1 MALPYPES
9 SSDTSHVFVAE
20 KSSKKEGPVT
30 KTHWTEYLDNAIF
43 CFLALFAI
51 FLPHSIKGGE
61 RSWKIALL
69 LWLLKIVL
77 LRLRPYKQ
85 PLALPLL
92 FYVLLSAI
100 STILSPE
107 PFLSWDRM
115 KTVCLL
121 LAGIVVAQNLKR
133 LTQVR
138 WLVVLLVL
146 SGFAA
151 SLFTAWQ
158 YSYGIGVRLAAFPAS
173 SRLAE
178 AGFLEDDIL
187 T

>member
-1 MALPYPES
+1 MALPYRES

-20 KSSKKEGPVT
+20 KSSENESLVT
-30 KTHWTEYLDNAIF
+30 KAHWTEYLDNAIF
-43 CFLALFAI
+43 CFLVLFAI
-51 FLPHSIKGGE
+51 FLPHSIKGAE

-69 LWLLKIVL
+69 LWLLKIVIV
-77 LRLRPYKQ
+77 RVRPYKQ

-92 FYVLLSAI
+92 FYLSLSAI

-107 PFLSWDRM
+107 PYLSWDRM

-121 LAGIVVAQNLKR
+121 LVGIVVAQNLKR
-133 LTQVR
+133 LSEIR

-146 SGFAA
+146 SAFAA
-151 SLFTAWQ
+151 SLFTGWQ
-158 YSYGIGVRLAAFPAS
+158 YTYGIGVRLAAFPVS
-173 SRLAE
+173 SRL
-178 AGFLEDDIL
+178 

>member
-1 MALPYPES
+1 MALPNRES
-9 SSDTSHVFVAE
+9 GSNTSRLFVAAT
-20 KSSKKEGPVT
+20 SSESERRVT
-30 KTHWTEYLDNAIF
+30 KAHWTQYLDNAIF

-51 FLPHSIKGGE
+51 FLPHSIKGAE

-121 LAGIVVAQNLKR
+121 LAGVVVAQNLKR

-151 SLFTAWQ
+151 SL
-158 YSYGIGVRLAAFPAS
+158 
-173 SRLAE
+173 
-178 AGFLEDDIL
+178 L